1 MHLIKEIFKKM
12 DRNQI
17 KQLEDAFK
25 ESAKQALADEF
36 SKKGLSDGDQI
47 ENIQD
52 VTVTYKS
59 GEVVQLSE
67 GSNGTQHRKDF
78 INKMKSGN
86 KDIEKFLKAQ
96 KAYGRAYKAGFNK
109 IILPMVEDFGYRAF
123 HIPNMYARD
132 SKETGIDIVLKSL
145 GDGKPNNFE
154 MSVFIIPEEILP
166 GPEGNVSSKI
176 LKFAMKDSRQ
186 FNNKSLMIEFKGHL
200 TSFTPWDSMTTTVKD
215 TTGDHGSVGGKTEDG
230 GFTKYLGDILAS
242 ANRGIVDY
250 TGPWKYYKQ
259 FVEDGSS
266 VKKAKTS
273 SLPYQINSS
282 FEDMV
287 NDRVSEYTEGTL
299 DNWVVKSIISTNSA
313 DVTSSIFSEYLNLE
327 ALKQT
332 VSSVE
337 KQIEELNKEPNEL
350 KKRDAKKS
358 LYQKI
363 SDILLADLRKT
374 KDRWWNLHNFYQNG
388 KDIPVYSIDDLSSP
402 IGGFKQFIETGLEEW
417 KQIQMKAQSYGATGR
432 SLEEDVIKD
441 LVVES
446 TRKFLIEKKFY
457 RKK

>member
-1 MHLIKEIFKKM
+1 MNLIKEIFKKM
-12 DRNQI
+12 DREQI
-17 KQLEDAFK
+17 RQLEAAFK
-25 ESAKQALADEF
+25 ESAKQALSDEF

-47 ENIQD
+47 ENIEE

-59 GEVVQLSE
+59 GDILQLSK
-67 GSNGTQHRKDF
+67 GSNGTAHRKDF
-78 INKMKSGN
+78 INKMKSGD
-86 KDIEKFLKAQ
+86 KDIEKFLKVQ
-96 KAYGRAYKAGFNK
+96 KAYGRAYKTGFNK

-123 HIPNMYARD
+123 HIPNMYARN

-154 MSVFIIPEEILP
+154 MSVFVVPEES
-166 GPEGNVSSKI
+166 VSSKI
-176 LKFAMKDSRQ
+176 LKLAMKDSRQ

-215 TTGDHGSVGGKTEDG
+215 TTGDHGSVGGQTEDG

-242 ANRGIVDY
+242 ENRGIVDY

-259 FVEDGSS
+259 FVEEGSAIR
-266 VKKAKTS
+266 KARTT
-273 SLPYQINSS
+273 SLPYEINSS
-282 FEDMV
+282 FENMV
-287 NDRVSEYTEGTL
+287 NNSVSEYTEGTL

-332 VSSVE
+332 VSTVE

-350 KKRDAKKS
+350 KKRDAKRN

-402 IGGFKQFIETGLEEW
+402 IGGFKQFIESGLEEW
-417 KQIQMKAQSYGATGR
+417 KQIQMKAQSYGATSR

-441 LVVES
+441 LVIES